1 VKLAR
6 RKFLHVAAGVAILPA
21 ATRLASALDYPA
33 RPVRIIVGFPAGY
46 ATDIVARLVAQ
57 SLSERL
63 GEQVFVE
70 NHPGAATN
78 IAVGEVVNA
87 TPDGYTLLAM
97 TVTNAVNATLYKN
110 LHFATKRAFRSRIS
124 KFAFRGPLVIVDGA
138 HELAGALIHVN
149 AADCPTQISAK
160 HDEGKLEFA

>member
-1 VKLAR
+1 MRRASANQRRFIFDCSPAVAHSLPLISRNVGVSRLAALGQTTP
-6 RKFLHVAAGVAILPA
+6 FPWLPVAI
-21 ATRLASALDYPA
+21 
-33 RPVRIIVGFPAGY
+33 
-46 ATDIVARLVAQ
+46 
-57 SLSERL
+57 
-63 GEQVFVE
+63 
-70 NHPGAATN
+70 
-78 IAVGEVVNA
+78 
-87 TPDGYTLLAM
+87 
-97 TVTNAVNATLYKN
+97 